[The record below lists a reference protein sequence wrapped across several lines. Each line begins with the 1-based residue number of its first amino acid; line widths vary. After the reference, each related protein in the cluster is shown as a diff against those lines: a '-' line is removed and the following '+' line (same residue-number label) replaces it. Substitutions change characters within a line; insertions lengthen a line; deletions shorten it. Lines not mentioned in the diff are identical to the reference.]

1 MRLPYVK
8 VSSCEFYIEQNCFKF
23 YLKPYLLSLVFE
35 QKLKEVEQPTKAT
48 YYHEKHLLEV
58 HLSKKTSGEHF
69 ENLNLLSSLLNNK
82 KKDDKKKK
90 KNLVEVISEGESS
103 TILKT

>member
-1 MRLPYVK
+1 M
-8 VSSCEFYIEQNCFKF
+8 
-23 YLKPYLLSLVFE
+23 
-35 QKLKEVEQPTKAT
+35 
-48 YYHEKHLLEV
+48 

-69 ENLNLLSSLLNNK
+69 DNLNLLSSLLNNK